1 MQGRDQDSGDVD
13 HMSNTRFGPFL
24 VDRAE
29 RALRRDGQLV
39 PLTPKAFDVLA
50 ALAEEPGK
58 LVSKDELLRKV
69 WPDTFVEESNLAY
82 HIFAVRKALG
92 DTAATP
98 RYIETVPKRGY
109 RFAALGASTVAG
121 GIGTGPSAEAAS
133 VRPAESTSLVESA
146 GTVPSSR
153 RWALVALRR
162 CSAPCGMSR
171 CRRGGRR
178 QIPRRC
184 VRCR

>member
-1 MQGRDQDSGDVD
+1 
-13 HMSNTRFGPFL
+13 MSNTRFGPFL

>member
-1 MQGRDQDSGDVD
+1 MQ
-13 HMSNTRFGPFL
+13 FGPFL
-24 VDRAE
+24 IDWRE
-29 RALRRDGQLV
+29 RVLRRDRQQV

-50 ALAEEPGK
+50 ALAEEPGR

-109 RFAALGASTVAG
+109 RFVAPVTLPPVDTLAVSTVTAG
-121 GIGTGPSAEAAS
+121 IITGPSAEA
-133 VRPAESTSLVESA
+133 ESAVSATPTSLGEPA
-146 GTVPSSR
+146 DAVPSSR
-153 RWALVALRR
+153 RWALVAL
-162 CSAPCGMSR
+162 APLLGALWYVTEPS
-171 CRRGGRR
+171 
-178 QIPRRC
+178 
-184 VRCR
+184 